1 MALRMLAE
9 LRWPVPEM
17 RSLPSLPPSLLV
29 CEGSTHMD
37 SLALSSPVDSQKE
50 SDVHAKE
57 TLETAVLGT

>member
-1 MALRMLAE
+1 MASRMLAE

-17 RSLPSLPPSLLV
+17 HSPPSLPPSLLV

-37 SLALSSPVDSQKE
+37 SFALSSPIDSQKQ
-50 SDVHAKE
+50 SNVHVKE